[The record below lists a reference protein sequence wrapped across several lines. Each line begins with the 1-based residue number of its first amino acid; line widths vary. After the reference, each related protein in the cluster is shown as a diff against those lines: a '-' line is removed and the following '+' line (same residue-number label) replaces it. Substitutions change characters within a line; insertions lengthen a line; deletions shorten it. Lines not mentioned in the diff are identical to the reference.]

1 MEFKFNEREEAFR
14 QEVEA
19 FLTSALPPDWAEK
32 NIRWPG
38 GYGSGGYQGSSGL
51 EVYDVSGRYRE
62 KKAWIQSPGFD
73 KDAKDDV
80 LEILTRYRKL
90 LIEKGWNT
98 ISWPKAYGGREY
110 TYMEQAIFDERTSY
124 HGAPQIGFISG
135 GMVAPTILRVG
146 TEEQKKKWI
155 PRIAAD
161 EISMWLGY
169 SEPNAGSDL
178 AAIQTTAVQDGDA
191 YIING
196 QKVWSS
202 GAHVCD
208 CAWLIVRTD
217 PAAPVHK
224 GASFFLVDMESP
236 GITVRPLQNIL
247 GNHHYCEVFFDNVR
261 VPAENLVGEKN
272 RGFYHLMTALDFER
286 VILVGIG
293 GFKRLFEE
301 LVDCVKRTKRDG
313 APLQDNQSVRL
324 KLARI
329 ATEIEAGY
337 MLVWRTA
344 EMLDKGFSPSVESA
358 SLKLVAT
365 ELSRKMAETAM
376 DIFGPYGL
384 IDETTDFT
392 PFRGLAPRGYLD
404 CISATIG
411 AGTSEIQRNI
421 IAYRGLGLPR
431 R

>member
-19 FLTSALPPDWAEK
+19 FLNSALPPDWAQK
-32 NIRWPG
+32 SIGWPG
-38 GYGSGGYQGSSGL
+38 GYASGGYQGDDTL
-51 EVYDVSGRYRE
+51 ESL
-62 KKAWIQSPGFD
+62 A
-73 KDAKDDV
+73 
-80 LEILTRYRKL
+80 RYRKM

-98 ISWPKAYGGREY
+98 ISWPREYGGREY
-110 TYMEQAIFDERTSY
+110 TFVEQAIFDERTSY
-124 HGAPQIGFISG
+124 FRAPNVDVIAA

-155 PRIAAD
+155 PRIAAG

-178 AAIQTTAVQDGDA
+178 AGIQTTAVQDGDE
-191 YIING
+191 YVING

-202 GAHVCD
+202 GAQVAD
-208 CAWLIVRTD
+208 YAWLIVRTD
-217 PAAPVHK
+217 PAAPRHK
-224 GASFFLVDMESP
+224 GVSFFLVETKSP
-236 GITVRPLQNIL
+236 GITIRPLQTIL
-247 GNHHYCEVFFDNVR
+247 GNYHYNEVFFDNVR

-293 GFKRLFEE
+293 GFKRVFEE
-301 LVDCVKRTKRDG
+301 LVAQVKQTKRDG
-313 APLQDNQSVRL
+313 VPLSDNQSVRL

-337 MLVWRTA
+337 LLVWRTA
-344 EMLDKGFSPSVESA
+344 EMLDKGLSPSVES
-358 SLKLVAT
+358 SVLKLVAT
-365 ELSRKMAETAM
+365 ELSRKMAEVAM
-376 DIFGPYGL
+376 DIFGPYSL
-384 IDETTDFT
+384 IEENTGFT
-392 PFRGLAPRGYLD
+392 PFRGLALRGYLD

-421 IAYRGLGLPR
+421 IAYRGLDLPR
-431 R
+431 F